1 MKKRY
6 QIDQQRAVQEFR
18 QLAREENPNLQMIFP
33 MTEAVGLLQEGVGHL
48 MREAGLA
55 LMSLVME
62 EEVRHL
68 AGERHEQHPARRA
81 HRWGKE
87 AGYCVVDGQKVPI
100 QRTRLRSPENREQ
113 RLGSYELFQ
122 RSGPMEHA
130 VWDKM
135 MRGLSTR
142 NYGTNG
148 MVKGTCEG
156 WTTSFRE
163 ARESA
168 AREFASASAT
178 RGQYRDKPAALHTT
192 RPLGTALR
200 LKKCV
205 VLIDGNAVPRRQ
217 MIAALGITI
226 DGRKTVFGLRPRSH
240 RECRRGQLS
249 HSAIWRSR
257 GWTSAG
263 PGSMCVDGGKALSS
277 ECPDYYAPEA
287 FDLPPE
293 TMLDAW
299 FADHQTPLRGWNARN
314 RT

>member
-18 QLAREENPNLQMIFP
+18 QLAREEDPNLQMIFP
-33 MTEAVGLLQEGVGHL
+33 MTEVVGLLQEGVGHL

-142 NYGTNG
+142 NYG
-148 MVKGTCEG
+148 
-156 WTTSFRE
+156 
-163 ARESA
+163 ARR
-168 AREFASASAT
+168 AR
-178 RGQYRDKPAALHTT
+178 DH
-192 RPLGTALR
+192 
-200 LKKCV
+200 
-205 VLIDGNAVPRRQ
+205 
-217 MIAALGITI
+217 
-226 DGRKTVFGLRPRSH
+226 
-240 RECRRGQLS
+240 
-249 HSAIWRSR
+249 SR
-257 GWTSAG
+257 GGVQTQT
-263 PGSMCVDGGKALSS
+263 GGKAAGGHRPGVGRDSAGGLQGLVRVGVANGAAS
-277 ECPDYYAPEA
+277 ERGGGHAQSRRA
-287 FDLPPE
+287 
-293 TMLDAW
+293 DAD
-299 FADHQTPLRGWNARN
+299 AQIRRRRLLRGRFIIGHGHSEIAGADKGPVRRAGD
-314 RT
+314 RTR